1 MNSNKKTLFVLTAIM
16 LVNALSYGTI
26 IPLLYPYASRF
37 GLDPFGLSLLFTSY
51 SFFQFLATPIIGRL
65 SDRYGRRP
73 LLLLSIFGTAI
84 SLALFAG
91 AWSLP
96 LLFLARILD
105 GITGGNM
112 SVAQAVIAD
121 TTTGQERAKGF
132 GMLGASFGF
141 GFLIGPALGGLL
153 SAISLTAPF
162 WFAAGLASI
171 ATLMTAV
178 FLPETVQ
185 VNKQTIRSEPLFDIK
200 GLFTAFSTP
209 IVGVLL
215 VFTLLTALA
224 LNMFIIGFQT
234 FTVDVLLLSSVQI
247 GLLFTLTGL
256 VNIIVQAFG
265 VGWLLKKF
273 KSKRKVLAG
282 SALAAATLMLLMS
295 GAQTFVLFLPVVL
308 AYMFAQGPLMP
319 LVSGVISERTAP
331 EDQGAVLGINQSY
344 LSIGQIVGPLIA
356 GLIASRSVSMVFL
369 AASLIIF
376 GAWLVLLQLKPRESA
391 SEVLDI

>member
-162 WFAAGLASI
+162 WFAAGLAFI

-295 GAQTFVLFLPVVL
+295 GAQTFVLFLPIVL

-376 GAWLVLLQLKPRESA
+376 GAWLVLLQLKPRKSA

>member
-282 SALAAATLMLLMS
+282 SALAAAILMLLMS

-376 GAWLVLLQLKPRESA
+376 GAWLVLLQLKPRKSA
-391 SEVLDI
+391 SEVLDV